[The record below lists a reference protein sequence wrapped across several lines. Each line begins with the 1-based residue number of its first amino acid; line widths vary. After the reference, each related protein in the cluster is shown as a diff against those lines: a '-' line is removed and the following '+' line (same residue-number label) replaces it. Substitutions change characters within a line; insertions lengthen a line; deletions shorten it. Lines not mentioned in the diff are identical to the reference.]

1 MGTSMMERQRAL
13 GLGLGLGAC
22 ALALVGIAW
31 PRPTGHDALLATRIR
46 ILPSEEP
53 AVLAPRTEAQKR
65 LTAEALRRMPGL
77 GEEGAGCLA
86 EVIGEEASA
95 AGLDPLLI
103 FAIIE
108 VESGWEPEAVSQRGA
123 RGLMQL
129 RPGTFEGEAREGR
142 LDMGNPHDPVLNV
155 RAGIRYFHR
164 LLRAFGNADLA
175 LVAYN
180 TGPTRLSS
188 YLRAVGEV
196 PDSLLGYVRRV
207 RKEERRLRR
216 DLGVPAED
224 ILAVNR

>member
-1 MGTSMMERQRAL
+1 MSTSMGKLRAL
-13 GLGLGLGAC
+13 GRLLGAF
-22 ALALVGIAW
+22 AVATAFVAW
-31 PRPTGHDALLATRIR
+31 PRPTGQDAPLAARIREVRGEEIALLAPRNVAQER
-46 ILPSEEP
+46 
-53 AVLAPRTEAQKR
+53 LA
-65 LTAEALRRMPGL
+65 AEALRRMPAL

-86 EVIGEEASA
+86 AVIGEEASA
-95 AGLDPLLI
+95 AGLDPLLV

-142 LDMGNPHDPVLNV
+142 IDVGDPHDPVLNV
-155 RAGIRYFHR
+155 RAGVRYFHR

-207 RKEERRLRR
+207 RREERRLRR
-216 DLGVPAED
+216 DLGVPEDD
-224 ILAVNR
+224 ILAVNVNR